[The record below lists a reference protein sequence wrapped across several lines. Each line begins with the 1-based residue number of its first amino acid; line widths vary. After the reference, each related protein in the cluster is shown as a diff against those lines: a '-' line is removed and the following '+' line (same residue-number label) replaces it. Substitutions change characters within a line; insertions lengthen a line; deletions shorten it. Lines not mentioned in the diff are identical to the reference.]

1 VARVPVYNSPQ
12 VDPNTLP
19 QTQFQGATATPVQDV
34 AGQQARQMGQAMQQF
49 GGQAAHI
56 AVDMQQQANQ
66 LRVTDATNKAKE
78 AALAAAYD
86 KDVGF
91 TNLKGIHALERPD
104 GKPLAEEYAE
114 NLKKQMDAIAAGLG
128 NDAQRLAFSQNADDI
143 LMSLRGQ
150 ATQHE
155 AQEYKTYAL
164 SVAEGVQSTAM
175 RDIGLNWNNPGA
187 ISSAVERIKAETY
200 RQAQLLGK
208 SAEWQEAQARKLTS
222 GAHRL
227 ALVTALENNDAGY
240 ADAYLKK
247 FASQMDADDILT
259 VRGHITK
266 EVDLQVAGSVAGG
279 VLEKNA
285 PRINT
290 SEAERA
296 FHIAVGTESN
306 YQQFK
311 DPGYGKRADGTPKGR
326 GWLGELKRPDGGVS
340 TELSIGVTIDGKETE
355 IPSLVPG
362 LSKNQ
367 IDAVLNGEMPDS
379 VVDKA
384 VAHAKKRIS
393 EGKSPF
399 ADAEPLTSPKG
410 AVGIAQVMPGTAPE
424 AAKLAGLEWDEY
436 KYKNDPAYNKALGLA
451 YFQKQLQD
459 FGGNLA
465 QTYAA
470 YNAGPQAVRDFRDG
484 TNVSGKNPKKITTPD
499 GIPPFAETINYVNKN
514 MREFAAGKGKAAAPT
529 LAELRADLR
538 EDPRLANN
546 PSRLKAAE
554 TVLESEYKKM
564 QAARK
569 EADDKATDDVLRELY
584 ANGGRLDA
592 VPATMRG
599 ALPGDQLASVMNFAD
614 QVAKNGGV
622 MHSPEAWA
630 AVLSLPDEQLAGMT
644 ALDFYK
650 QFRPVLDDAHLEKG
664 YALLANAHGGAS
676 DKHLEIISV
685 AGRVKDAA
693 IINGLLPE
701 KGTPDKAQ
709 LQKFSQFERA
719 VDDRVRR
726 FEQTD
731 LAGKR
736 KANSQELQLIID
748 TLVLDTAKVPEWFTD
763 PDIPVAVMSPDQ
775 LATAYVLVGTD
786 EVKLTSI
793 PTSQRA
799 VIASKLQARGMP
811 ITEQRIAEL
820 WVAAGRP
827 Q

>member
-1 VARVPVYNSPQ
+1 
-12 VDPNTLP
+12 
-19 QTQFQGATATPVQDV
+19 
-34 AGQQARQMGQAMQQF
+34 
-49 GGQAAHI
+49 
-56 AVDMQQQANQ
+56 
-66 LRVTDATNKAKE
+66 
-78 AALAAAYD
+78 
-86 KDVGF
+86 
-91 TNLKGIHALERPD
+91 
-104 GKPLAEEYAE
+104 
-114 NLKKQMDAIAAGLG
+114 
-128 NDAQRLAFSQNADDI
+128 
-143 LMSLRGQ
+143 
-150 ATQHE
+150 
-155 AQEYKTYAL
+155 
-164 SVAEGVQSTAM
+164 
-175 RDIGLNWNNPGA
+175 
-187 ISSAVERIKAETY
+187 
-200 RQAQLLGK
+200 
-208 SAEWQEAQARKLTS
+208 
-222 GAHRL
+222 
-227 ALVTALENNDAGY
+227 
-240 ADAYLKK
+240 
-247 FASQMDADDILT
+247 
-259 VRGHITK
+259 
-266 EVDLQVAGSVAGG
+266 
-279 VLEKNA
+279 
-285 PRINT
+285 
-290 SEAERA
+290 
-296 FHIAVGTESN
+296 
-306 YQQFK
+306 
-311 DPGYGKRADGTPKGR
+311 
-326 GWLGELKRPDGGVS
+326 
-340 TELSIGVTIDGKETE
+340 
-355 IPSLVPG
+355 
-362 LSKNQ
+362 
-367 IDAVLNGEMPDS
+367 MPES

-384 VAHAKKRIS
+384 VAHAKKRIAD
-393 EGKSPF
+393 GKSPF

-436 KYKNDPAYNKALGLA
+436 KYKNDPAYNKALGMA

-470 YNAGPQAVRDFRDG
+470 YNAGPQAVRDYRDG

-529 LAELRADLR
+529 LAELKADLR
-538 EDPRLANN
+538 DDPRLANN

-554 TVLESEYKKM
+554 TVLESEYKNMKD
-564 QAARK
+564 ARK
-569 EADDKATDDVLRELY
+569 EADDKATDDILRELY

-592 VPATMRG
+592 VPAAMRA
-599 ALPGDQLASVMNFAD
+599 ALPGDKLSSVMNFAD
-614 QVAKNGGV
+614 QVAKNGGAT
-622 MHSPEAWA
+622 HSPEAWA
-630 AVLSLPDEQLAGMT
+630 AVLSLPREQLADMT
-644 ALDFYK
+644 PLDFYQ
-650 QFRPVLDDAHLEKG
+650 QFRPMLDDAHLEKG
-664 YALLANAHGGAS
+664 YALIADAHGSAS

-685 AGRVKDAA
+685 ASRVKDAA

-748 TLVLDTAKVPEWFTD
+748 TMVLDTAKVPEWFTD
-763 PDIPVAVMSPDQ
+763 PDIPVAVMTPDQ
-775 LATAYVLVGTD
+775 LADAYVVVDGD